1 MRNKYY
7 SIFICHGKYKLD
19 AFVFMDLIFK
29 RVIVTAFQKL
39 QYSAWVLKHL
49 LHLCFCLV
57 EELTLIAFGV
67 FFY

>member
-39 QYSAWVLKHL
+39 
-49 LHLCFCLV
+49 
-57 EELTLIAFGV
+57 
-67 FFY
+67 